1 MNKILLLMCLLM
13 SLACMMIA
21 AVVLALNTQGM
32 AIFTSVDPKFA
43 AITLMVFAVVFLFLA
58 LRVAM
63 KLKRK

>member
-1 MNKILLLMCLLM
+1 MNRILLLMSLVM
-13 SLACMMIA
+13 SLACMLVA
-21 AVVLALNTQGM
+21 AVVLAMNTQGV
-32 AIFTSVDPKFA
+32 AIFTSIDPKFA